1 MKLTS
6 ATYKKWKKIENEIIE
21 KNKAKGVYYHEEIW
35 LSKYTPE
42 MLCELA
48 GITNEKGAE
57 RTRKIAEALAKLDG
71 VTVETKN
78 DGTYNITVWTPYKC
92 YLYCLRRGYDCYV
105 TLEKGYIA
113 PGGNT
118 YRNIVFEAE
127 SAQDMQNRYHEHTSY
142 Y

>member
-78 DGTYNITVWTPYKC
+78 DGTCSSEGNCKIKDFLGTHPLFIKS
-92 YLYCLRRGYDCYV
+92 V
-105 TLEKGYIA
+105 TILLSFMF
-113 PGGNT
+113 T
-118 YRNIVFEAE
+118 
-127 SAQDMQNRYHEHTSY
+127 
-142 Y
+142 